1 MDRIERRGQGMN
13 RKTRLKLAISG
24 IIFVL
29 VTQFAVVYAVPSWSF
44 AALLSGITI
53 NVALGVWAIWGRQRT
68 PHGNP

>member
-1 MDRIERRGQGMN
+1 MN

-44 AALLSGITI
+44 AAVLSGIVI
-53 NVALGVWAIWGRQRT
+53 NAALGAWAIWGPQSAPQR
-68 PHGNP
+68 NPRRNP